1 MLWRILSSSSLLPLH
16 PPPSTLLPPPSSLS
30 SSDPG
35 REPVAGPGRCGRV
48 ETHGQTEGQLRH
60 TGGLLT
66 GAAALVLSCPS
77 QATPAHCH
85 TVTLSHSPWAPQ
97 ANSHLSQH
105 NQNLQTVFV
114 ITWQSPTGDIRPG
127 AGNLFVEETGP
138 TRGTEICHNYHFCL
152 GRLSALLVTQT
163 QLFSLKFIF
172 LGILFTSESDE
183 MKNNIKRITLVLSDW
198 NLQKIL
204 LFYLQF
210 CCLLTTK

>member
-1 MLWRILSSSSLLPLH
+1 MKNIKLQLLAPSQPSSLH
-16 PPPSTLLPPPSSLS
+16 SPPSSLPLIFRS
-30 SSDPG
+30 RQRTGCRARAVRAG
-35 REPVAGPGRCGRV
+35 RDTR
-48 ETHGQTEGQLRH
+48 TD
-60 TGGLLT
+60 GGSAAAHRRRLLT

>member
-1 MLWRILSSSSLLPLH
+1 MLWRILTPAPCSLTTLH
-16 PPPSTLLPPPSSLS
+16 SPPSSLPLIFRS
-30 SSDPG
+30 RQRTGCRARAVRAG
-35 REPVAGPGRCGRV
+35 RDTR
-48 ETHGQTEGQLRH
+48 TD
-60 TGGLLT
+60 GGS
-66 GAAALVLSCPS
+66 AAAHRRAAHWSGCLSS
-77 QATPAHCH
+77 QLSLAGNTR
-85 TVTLSHSPWAPQ
+85 TLSHSPWAPQ